1 MICETDLNKSG
12 NKNKM
17 KTQQGALTQVQVT
30 SLTFQAEP
38 RLPPQASWGSF
49 SSLLNLACH

>member
-17 KTQQGALTQVQVT
+17 KTQQGTLTQVQVT
-30 SLTFQAEP
+30 SLTFQAESLHGP
-38 RLPPQASWGSF
+38 RLPPQAS
-49 SSLLNLACH
+49 